1 MLERTKAPSFSQ
13 DFAFQLPQPEIISL
27 SNGSRIFWLN
37 EIQQDVFKIELIFNA
52 AKWNEPAKGISHFLA
67 LLLDKGTY
75 NHTSQ
80 QISNLL
86 DFHGAQL
93 EIHPGY
99 DYTSVS
105 LYGLNKSLHA
115 IFPVL
120 IDLITNSTF
129 PAEELKLQKDIFIQ
143 NLRVNN
149 KKTSFLASKLLR
161 LNLFGKDHPY
171 GSSLEEAHAAT
182 IQPDNLISFF
192 KSSFLLRDIFLVG
205 SFKTEDIRWVVTQ
218 IENISAEKERAN
230 NSYEILQGKDVKTK
244 ELEGVQATLRL
255 GKRFLNRND
264 VDYPSSL
271 IANHILGGFFG
282 SRLMKNIREEK
293 GLTYGIY
300 SSIQPL
306 NKDCFLTIG
315 ADVNVDKV
323 DIALTEIKNEI
334 ERLIHQTISE
344 EELLIAKNHFL
355 GSLQLEVSNPFSAIE
370 KIKTITLNQLDIK
383 FYENLFASIKNFSP
397 EELKATTEKHFLPSS
412 LTTIVVS

>member
-1 MLERTKAPSFSQ
+1 MLERAKAPSFSQ
-13 DFAFQLPQPEIISL
+13 DFAFHLPQPEIIPL
-27 SNGSRIFWLN
+27 SNGSKIFWLN

-52 AKWNEPAKGISHFLA
+52 AKWNEPTKGVSHFLA
-67 LLLDKGTY
+67 QLLDKGTSQL
-75 NHTSQ
+75 TSQ

-86 DFHGAQL
+86 DYHGAQL

-120 IDLITNSTF
+120 IDLITNSIF

-149 KKTSFLASKLLR
+149 KKTSFIASKLLR
-161 LNLFGKDHPY
+161 QNLFGKDHPY
-171 GSSLEEAHAAT
+171 GSSLEESHAT
-182 IQPDNLISFF
+182 NIQSESLVSFF
-192 KSSFLLRDIFLVG
+192 KSSFLLKDIFLVG
-205 SFKTEDIRWVVTQ
+205 NFNSADIQWIVTQ
-218 IENISAEKERAN
+218 LQNIPVEKEKAI
-230 NSYEILQGKDVKTK
+230 NSHEIHPGKDIQTK
-244 ELEGVQATLRL
+244 ELESVQATLRL
-255 GKRFLNRND
+255 GKRFLNRSD
-264 VDYPSSL
+264 IDYPASL
-271 IANHILGGFFG
+271 ITNHILGGFFG

-306 NKDCFLTIG
+306 HKDCFLTIG

-355 GSLQLEVSNPFSAIE
+355 GSLQLEVSNPFAAIE
-370 KIKTITLNQLDIK
+370 KIKTISLNQLDVR
-383 FYENLFASIKNFSP
+383 FYENLFASIKSFNP
-397 EELKATTEKHFLPSS
+397 AKLKATTEKHLLPDSFI
-412 LTTIVVS
+412 TVVVS